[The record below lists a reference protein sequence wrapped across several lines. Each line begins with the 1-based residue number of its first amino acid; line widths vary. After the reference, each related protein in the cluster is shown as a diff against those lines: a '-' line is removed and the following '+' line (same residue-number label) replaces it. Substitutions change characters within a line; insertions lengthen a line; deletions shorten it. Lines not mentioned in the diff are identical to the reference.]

1 MIEKIVYIIFTIT
14 YSQNFLA
21 APSRLALK
29 LPGKTTNTL
38 KAMSFGRHISPY
50 ILLAWCSSFE
60 PGIPGTVD

>member
-21 APSRLALK
+21 APSHL

-38 KAMSFGRHISPY
+38 KAMSFGRHISAY